1 MKTGRKFV
9 ELGASSCTD
18 AEILAIIIGSG
29 GSNYSALDAASELL
43 EKYGFLW
50 AMMDK
55 PLEELTQIRGI
66 KAVRAIRIAAA
77 FELARRLLEQME
89 REL

>member
-1 MKTGRKFV
+1 
-9 ELGASSCTD
+9 
-18 AEILAIIIGSG
+18 
-29 GSNYSALDAASELL
+29 L

-66 KAVRAIRIAAA
+66 KAIRAIRIAAA
-77 FELARRLLEQME
+77 FELARRLLEQLE
-89 REL
+89 PES